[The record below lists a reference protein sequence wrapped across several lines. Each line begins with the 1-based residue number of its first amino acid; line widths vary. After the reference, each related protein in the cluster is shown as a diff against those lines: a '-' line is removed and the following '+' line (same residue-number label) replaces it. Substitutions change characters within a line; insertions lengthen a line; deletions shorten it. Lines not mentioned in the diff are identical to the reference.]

1 MNGLSFQGKT
11 LEVSRRMFKNPEYE
25 GLTRTEKRKL
35 KAKRSEEKR
44 AQGGGQDYRHHKDGA
59 KAQDVEMTE
68 TTVGES
74 GDKVPTESSSAS
86 VKSDSASVKSDSASA
101 KSDSATFAKPA
112 PPT

>member
-1 MNGLSFQGKT
+1 MAMNGLSFQGKT

-35 KAKRSEEKR
+35 KAKKSEEKR
-44 AQGGGQDYRHHKDGA
+44 AQGGGQDDPHHKEGG
-59 KAQDVEMTE
+59 KAQDVEMME
-68 TTVGES
+68 TIAGES
-74 GDKVPTESSSAS
+74 GDKVPAESSSAS
-86 VKSDSASVKSDSASA
+86 AKS